1 MGQILLICGICIG
14 VVVLLVIG
22 GTWYLRRWAKY
33 FVDAAVER
41 TNRWYRDEGQKMIDP
56 AGAMKENS
64 GQAPEVEAFWRESR
78 KWSLYNE
85 DNDKL
90 MASYFPHHGD
100 KFVILLHDYRSNGW
114 QDCAPLA
121 LWYHQ
126 QGYSVVVPDLR
137 AHGTSGGEH
146 IGLGW
151 MDRLDLMKWIQRV
164 LAVAPETE
172 IILHGLSMGA
182 ATVLMASGEQLPDNV
197 KLLIADSSYTSVYS
211 EFKTMLKRL
220 TKYPVNRFMVQANR
234 YAKKTLGFSLI
245 QASVTRQLGSNHL
258 PVLFLH
264 GAEDRFVPVEETTTL
279 MEATAGE
286 KELVIFP
293 NCDHLSAKDDQ
304 MEHYQD
310 TVSEFIQKYMGKSLD
325 K

>member
-1 MGQILLICGICIG
+1 MGQILLICGIVIG
-14 VVVLLVIG
+14 VVMILVMSG
-22 GTWYLRRWAKY
+22 RWYLQRWAKY
-33 FVDAAVER
+33 FVDAAVDR
-41 TNRWYRDEGQKMIDP
+41 NNRWYRDEGQQMIDP
-56 AGAMKENS
+56 AGFEIEHS
-64 GQAPEVEAFWRESR
+64 GQAPEVEAFWREGR

-85 DNDKL
+85 NNDKL
-90 MASYFPHHGD
+90 MASYFPHHPD

-114 QDCAPLA
+114 QDCASLA

-137 AHGTSGGEH
+137 AHGTSGGHH

-151 MDRLDLMKWIQRV
+151 TDRLDLIKWITRV
-164 LAVAPETE
+164 LTVAPESQ

-182 ATVLMASGEQLPDNV
+182 ATVLMASGEQLPENV

-211 EFKTMLKRL
+211 EFKTMLRRL

-234 YAKKTLGFSLI
+234 YAKQKLGFSLI

-264 GAEDRFVPVEETTTL
+264 GANDRFVPATETTTL

-293 NCDHLSAKDDQ
+293 NCDHLAAKEDQ
-304 MEHYQD
+304 KEHYFD
-310 TVSEFIQKYMGKSLD
+310 VVSSFIQKHVKKTMNK
-325 K
+325 